1 MARALELAKIA
12 ASAEEVPVGAVLVR
26 GTEVLAEAHNRTVA
40 DADATAHAEL
50 LVIRSASMVQGDWR
64 LLDTTLY
71 VTLEPCAMCAGAIV
85 LSRIPRVVY
94 CLLYTSPSPRD

>member
-1 MARALELAKIA
+1 MEHSDDHQIWMGRALELAKIA

-50 LVIRSASMVQGDWR
+50 LTIRSASMYRETGD
-64 LLDTTLY
+64 
-71 VTLEPCAMCAGAIV
+71 
-85 LSRIPRVVY
+85 S
-94 CLLYTSPSPRD
+94 